1 MGNKFEVEVRE
12 SQEELKHRLHHAVT
26 ASSKERLQ
34 MLYWLKQNAI
44 ATRKELSQKLGR
56 DESTIYRWLKRY
68 RQGGLTNL
76 LDVKTPPGKK
86 SKISQEEMNQL
97 KERLSQPQGFKS
109 YGEIQDWLNQEFGI
123 NIAYKSV
130 HKIVRYKLKAKLKT
144 PRPQS
149 QKTKPKV
156 QNAFKKNSKT

>member
-1 MGNKFEVEVRE
+1 MGNKFEIEVNE
-12 SQEELKHRLHHAVT
+12 SQEELKHRLHHALT

-34 MLYWLKQNAI
+34 MLYWLKNNAI
-44 ATRKELSQKLGR
+44 ATRRELSQKLGR

-68 RQGGLTNL
+68 RQGGLQDL

-86 SKISQEEMNQL
+86 SKISESEINRL

-109 YGEIQDWLNQEFGI
+109 YGEIQDWLNQELGVDL
-123 NIAYKSV
+123 AYKSV

-144 PRPQS
+144 PRPRSPHFLPQI
-149 QKTKPKV
+149 
-156 QNAFKKNSKT
+156 QNAFKKN